1 MTRPR
6 GPLPPRVYWV
16 RRLLVVGVLVVLVV
30 GLARL
35 LGGGSDGDPADDAVA
50 TAGEPSAS
58 QPADGTPGTASAPA
72 TQPVTEEAPTTT
84 PPAEP
89 EGVCAPEDVVVTP
102 RVEGAVA
109 GSPVEITL
117 VLTTRETPAC
127 YWTVKPSTTVV
138 KVTSGSDDIWTTQ
151 HCPDALGETEL
162 VVRSDTPATTTL
174 AWPAW
179 RSGTDCT
186 IEQWSLP
193 GDYHVEAAPLAGEP
207 TDVQFSL
214 AAPQPEVIERT
225 ITPDASPTS

>member
-16 RRLLVVGVLVVLVV
+16 RRLLVVGVLVALVV

-50 TAGEPSAS
+50 TSGEPSS
-58 QPADGTPGTASAPA
+58 PAAGGTPGTVTDPA
-72 TQPVTEEAPTTT
+72 TDAVTEEVPTTT

-102 RVEGAVA
+102 HVEGAVA
-109 GSPVEITL
+109 GSPVQITL